1 METWR
6 KIFLRA
12 AGFGAGAIVTAAVI
26 IGAIVRWPRRPE
38 KSKPWNTSAITA
50 SFDSIDT
57 EGDTN
62 TMVFVYTLQNNT
74 DVDYQV
80 QDDRFIHI
88 GATLQRSKSFS
99 FETSEFLRTDYPIYV
114 PAKNRVRFK
123 IHVKYP
129 YSIREDMAAS
139 DDVRHDWQTSI
150 CKFVDDNLSNLSGFV
165 LMDDN
170 SRFQVNM
177 PNAWTTRSKE
187 SLRTKAQPA
196 SQK

>member
-88 GATLQRSKSFS
+88 GASSSTIQVLQ
-99 FETSEFLRTDYPIYV
+99 L
-114 PAKNRVRFK
+114 
-123 IHVKYP
+123 
-129 YSIREDMAAS
+129 
-139 DDVRHDWQTSI
+139 
-150 CKFVDDNLSNLSGFV
+150 
-165 LMDDN
+165 
-170 SRFQVNM
+170 
-177 PNAWTTRSKE
+177 
-187 SLRTKAQPA
+187 
-196 SQK
+196 